1 MFHIFM
7 SRPLC
12 LSIQWFGTFDSR
24 LHVGSRVSI
33 SSAAMSTM
41 TCKSLFCRLY
51 NILGRIKEISI
62 ITDMVQIYFAMTPI
76 SRKHY
81 WLSRIKCV
89 TLTLTISLINQTI
102 VCAVTGC
109 GMAAVRHSPDLR
121 NALPG
126 SLKALAVNTSLPTR
140 GIRVR
145 RY

>member
-24 LHVGSRVSI
+24 LHVGSRASI

-41 TCKSLFCRLY
+41 TCKSLFCGLY
-51 NILGRIKEISI
+51 DILGRIKQISI

-81 WLSRIKCV
+81 WLFRIKCV

-109 GMAAVRHSPDLR
+109 GMAVVRYSPNLRKCTAVIVK
-121 NALPG
+121 G
-126 SLKALAVNTSLPTR
+126 SCREYIPATR
-140 GIRVR
+140 GIRL
-145 RY
+145 